1 MPIPV
6 VNGAQMMCSFGI
18 SPAPLTVPPTK
29 RTMIGKQPVAV
40 IADIVPLANIGSF
53 GMCNSLANPQVAA
66 ATSAALGVL
75 TPMPCVPAP
84 AGTWVGAAPSPVV
97 GSLPIV
103 QNNCSLNCAW
113 GGVIQVISPG
123 QFTTQTG

>member
-6 VNGAQMMCSFGI
+6 VNGAQLSCSFGV
-18 SPAPLTVPPTK
+18 SPAPLMVPPTK
-29 RTMIGKQPVAV
+29 RTLIGKQPVAV
-40 IADIVPLANIGSF
+40 ISDMLPLANVGSF

-75 TPMPCVPAP
+75 TPMPCVPSP
-84 AGTWVGAAPSPVV
+84 AGPWTGAAPSPTV

-103 QNNCSLNCAW
+103 QNNCMLTCAW

-123 QFTTQTG
+123 QFTVQTG